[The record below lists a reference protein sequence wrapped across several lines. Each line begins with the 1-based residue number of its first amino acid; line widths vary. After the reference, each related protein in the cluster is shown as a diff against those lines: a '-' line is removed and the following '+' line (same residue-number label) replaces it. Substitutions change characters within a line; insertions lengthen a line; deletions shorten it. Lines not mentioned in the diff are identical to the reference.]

1 MTTQHI
7 VVGGEKS
14 PGRDVGK
21 QHAANLR
28 NLLCL
33 SPAQQVI
40 VSKGR
45 TQAADTSHLGHA
57 SGQSGASTQQETRSR
72 GCPRARKSFFPS
84 ARLRSSQLAAVRSK
98 KKLSMLKSPSRKS
111 RSTQANT
118 SKTSGRAQGAFGAVP
133 ALFLSRS
140 QYWPLSRPLPAALCA
155 IGGAA

>member
-1 MTTQHI
+1 MSEQN
-7 VVGGEKS
+7 VVYDGGNL
-14 PGRDVGK
+14 PPRDVGK
-21 QHAANLR
+21 QHAANLH

-33 SPAQQVI
+33 SQSQQVI

-57 SGQSGASTQQETRSR
+57 TGQSGASTQQETRSR
-72 GCPRARKSFFPS
+72 GCPRARNSFFPS
-84 ARLRSSQLAAVRSK
+84 ARLHSSQLAAVRSK

-118 SKTSGRAQGAFGAVP
+118 SKTSGRAHGAFGAMP
-133 ALFLSRS
+133 ALFLCSVLRS
-140 QYWPLSRPLPAALCA
+140 ASCV